1 MVRFVS
7 IWNVSVGKDDIWWI
21 VYIILCPIWYSNEKP
36 DYLLQKAD
44 IGDMMLCHV
53 LSLMVALPQKS
64 QGIDKPNFVG
74 GFQSWGT
81 AK

>member
-1 MVRFVS
+1 MM
-7 IWNVSVGKDDIWWI
+7 DC
-21 VYIILCPIWYSNEKP
+21 LHHPLPIWYSNEKP

-53 LSLMVALPQKS
+53 LSLMVTLPQKS